1 MPQLPITRS
10 VAAVTER
17 LVRGGLPINAT
28 PLLALASVPVSGLH
42 VISFTAALTALTNTV
57 TRQVREFTVT
67 AAGDK
72 VTIAVGD
79 LFVPFNP
86 GIGATA
92 GLLNDTL
99 VLLPAV
105 AVTAHRVPVVI
116 GNLTAAATDPNDTLT
131 LTYLWIKVA

>member
-1 MPQLPITRS
+1 MAQLPITKS

-17 LVRGGLPINAT
+17 LVRGGLPINTT

-42 VISFTAALTALTNTV
+42 VIRFTAALAAATNTV
-57 TRQVREFTVT
+57 TRQVQEFTVT
-67 AAGDK
+67 AAADK
-72 VTIAVGD
+72 VVIAVGD
-79 LFVPFNP
+79 LFIPFNP
-86 GIGATA
+86 GIGATT

-105 AVTAHRVPVVI
+105 AITAHKVPVVI
-116 GNLTAAATDPNDTLT
+116 GNLTAAATNPDDALT